1 MKKNSS
7 KGFMLAETLVVTT
20 FVAGVLIFLFIQF
33 SNLNKNYENSYKYN
47 SIEGLYAARNIKYF
61 IESDTD
67 FIASLSEKVNH
78 NNFLDITD
86 CSVFTEKEYCL
97 KLFEIENIEKAFIT
111 TNEINKDLFYEYD
124 EGIKKFINRINTEGT
139 QEYRLLISFKDSTYS
154 TIRFGD

>member
-61 IESDTD
+61 IEKDND

-78 NNFLDITD
+78 NNFLDITN
-86 CSVFTEKEYCL
+86 CEVFTEKEYCL
-97 KLFEIENIEKAFIT
+97 KLVEIENAEKIFIT
-111 TNEINKDLFYEYD
+111 TNEINKDLFNDSD
-124 EGIKKFINRINTEGT
+124 EGLKNFINRISTVGE
-139 QEYRLLISFKDSTYS
+139 QEYRLIISFKDSTYS
-154 TIRFGD
+154 TVRFGG